1 MVHVRRGALDDA
13 KRADD
18 RQRHALVADAKIA
31 ARALGLRAP
40 IAVNRHLD
48 RAEAVALDAGL
59 RHEGRQTTDGGTSL
73 VGPSV
78 VCPLFLA
85 EPIEPHDLAAAG
97 RLVRSLVRCRLVGR
111 FGIGRCGRRYGSE
124 GGCGASGLVLGGRP
138 RVLAGGGA
146 VVLLA
151 VGLLSFF
158 LSFTRAVSDLLEA
171 QAELD
176 RWVEEGF

>member
-48 RAEAVALDAGL
+48 RAEAVALDAGI
-59 RHEGRQTTDGGTSL
+59 RHEGRQATAGGTSL

-78 VCPLFLA
+78 VCPMFLTVPSA
-85 EPIEPHDLAAAG
+85 L
-97 RLVRSLVRCRLVGR
+97 
-111 FGIGRCGRRYGSE
+111 CGLHTTG
-124 GGCGASGLVLGGRP
+124 
-138 RVLAGGGA
+138 
-146 VVLLA
+146 
-151 VGLLSFF
+151 
-158 LSFTRAVSDLLEA
+158 
-171 QAELD
+171 ELHP
-176 RWVEEGF
+176 